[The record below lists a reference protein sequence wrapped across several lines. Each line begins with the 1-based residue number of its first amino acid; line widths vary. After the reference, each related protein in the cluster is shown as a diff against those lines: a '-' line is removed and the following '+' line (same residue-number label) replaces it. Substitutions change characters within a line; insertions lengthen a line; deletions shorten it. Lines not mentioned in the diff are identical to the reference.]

1 MTTEKKGWLAFA
13 VILAMLG
20 ILTSVLQFSSR
31 EKLHQLALHRE
42 ASSHLPT
49 LENLGQNIEE
59 EFLDEDLLFV
69 DLGMENLVHTEKDY
83 LQEMALRSLE
93 IQETVGVFAFD
104 RNGKLIE
111 LPTDSTRKRATPS
124 RTENLGERPYDFR
137 FSEGQALSILYPV
150 GEEAEIGFLELLMD
164 PVPILTERDA
174 VDEEI
179 VQQGL
184 WTFAIGAGLLFL
196 IFRILLTRLLR
207 SEREL
212 LNKSINLKEANLRLS
227 QACKTAGVGA
237 VTAHLMHA
245 LKSPL
250 MGLKNLE
257 LDTDEQLEAT
267 EKNLR
272 STTRKIENL
281 VTQTLNT
288 LRECDLNEESY
299 SFEAKEVLNLA
310 ANKFNEE
317 GPESRVSV
325 LESAASVEKID
336 NLKANLILPILHNLI
351 QNSIDSG
358 PSVKVFL
365 LAEQKNRSLILSVRD
380 NGPGIAEEQKQNLF
394 KPVHSQKES
403 GSGIGLAISRELAE
417 RAGVTIQLVK
427 STDKG
432 TTISVLISE

>member
-31 EKLHQLALHRE
+31 EKLYQLALHRE

-59 EFLDEDLLFV
+59 EFLEEDLLFV
-69 DLGMENLVHTEKDY
+69 DLGMKNLVHTEKDY

-111 LPTDSTRKRATPS
+111 LPTDSARQRATPS

-432 TTISVLISE
+432 TTISVVISE

>member
-325 LESAASVEKID
+325 LESNASVEKID

-432 TTISVLISE
+432 TTISVVISE